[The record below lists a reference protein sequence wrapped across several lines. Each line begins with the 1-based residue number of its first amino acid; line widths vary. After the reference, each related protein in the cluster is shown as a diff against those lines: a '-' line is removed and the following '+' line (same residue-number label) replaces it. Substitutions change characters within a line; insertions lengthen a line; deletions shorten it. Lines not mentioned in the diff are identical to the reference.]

1 VHTSITI
8 GAAVKSANY
17 DAVRYISGMIGECTM
32 QDRDTRIKQ
41 LRYRAWRRGFREHD
55 FLMGTYADTK
65 LAQQDDAG
73 LDAFE
78 ALLDQADWD
87 VYYWIVGQKP
97 VPQAFQSAIMLDL
110 QAMKFTVET
119 IRAVM

>member
-1 VHTSITI
+1 
-8 GAAVKSANY
+8 
-17 DAVRYISGMIGECTM
+17 M
-32 QDRDTRIKQ
+32 QDRDIRIKQ

-65 LAQQDDAG
+65 LHEQDEAG
-73 LDAFE
+73 LNAFD

-97 VPQAFQSAIMLDL
+97 VPDIYQTSVMTSL
-110 QAMKFTVET
+110 QEMTFTVET
-119 IRAVM
+119 IRNVM

>member
-1 VHTSITI
+1 
-8 GAAVKSANY
+8 
-17 DAVRYISGMIGECTM
+17 M

-55 FLMGTYADTK
+55 FLMGTFADQQLTK
-65 LAQQDDAG
+65 QDDGG

-97 VPQAFQSAIMLDL
+97 VPPAYQTPVMAAL
-110 QAMKFTVET
+110 QQMTFTVET
-119 IRAVM
+119 IRTVM

>member
-1 VHTSITI
+1 MS
-8 GAAVKSANY
+8 
-17 DAVRYISGMIGECTM
+17 
-32 QDRDTRIKQ
+32 DREIRIKQ

-55 FLMGTYADTK
+55 FLMGTFADK
-65 LAQQDDAG
+65 ELAAQNEKG

-97 VPQAFQSAIMLDL
+97 VPSAFDTPVMSQL
-110 QAMKFTVET
+110 QAMSFTVET
-119 IRAVM
+119 ILTPD

>member
-1 VHTSITI
+1 
-8 GAAVKSANY
+8 
-17 DAVRYISGMIGECTM
+17 M

-65 LAQQDDAG
+65 LAQQDVEG

>member
-1 VHTSITI
+1 
-8 GAAVKSANY
+8 
-17 DAVRYISGMIGECTM
+17 M

-55 FLMGTYADTK
+55 FLMGTFADAQLTK
-65 LAQQDDAG
+65 QDDSG

-97 VPQAFQSAIMLDL
+97 VPQVYQTPVMAAL
-110 QAMKFTVET
+110 QQMTFTVET
-119 IRAVM
+119 IRTVM

>member
-1 VHTSITI
+1 M
-8 GAAVKSANY
+8 N
-17 DAVRYISGMIGECTM
+17 
-32 QDRDTRIKQ
+32 DRETRIKQ

-55 FLMGTYADTK
+55 FLMGTFADTR
-65 LAQQDDAG
+65 LRDQDDAG

-97 VPQAFQSAIMLDL
+97 VPKAFESSVLSNL
-110 QAMKFTVET
+110 QNMQFTVET
-119 IRAVM
+119 IRRTK

>member
-1 VHTSITI
+1 
-8 GAAVKSANY
+8 
-17 DAVRYISGMIGECTM
+17 M

-55 FLMGTYADTK
+55 FLMGSFADTQ
-65 LAQQDDAG
+65 LASQDEAG
-73 LDAFE
+73 LDAFD

-97 VPQAFQSAIMLDL
+97 VPPAFDTPVMQAL
-110 QAMKFTVET
+110 QATSFTVEAIAT
-119 IRAVM
+119 VM

>member
-1 VHTSITI
+1 
-8 GAAVKSANY
+8 
-17 DAVRYISGMIGECTM
+17 M

-55 FLMGTYADTK
+55 FLMGTFADTK
-65 LAQQDDAG
+65 LAAQDDGG
-73 LDAFE
+73 LNAFE

-97 VPQAFQSAIMLDL
+97 VPPAFESAIMTQL
-110 QAMKFTVET
+110 QGMKFTVET
-119 IRAVM
+119 IRSVM

>member
-1 VHTSITI
+1 MS
-8 GAAVKSANY
+8 
-17 DAVRYISGMIGECTM
+17 
-32 QDRDTRIKQ
+32 DRDTRIKQ

-55 FLMGTYADTK
+55 FLMGTFADEK
-65 LAQQDDAG
+65 LTLQDDTG
-73 LDAFE
+73 LDAFD

-97 VPQAFQSAIMLDL
+97 VPAAFQTSVMTAL
-110 QAMKFTVET
+110 QEMTFTVET

>member
-1 VHTSITI
+1 
-8 GAAVKSANY
+8 
-17 DAVRYISGMIGECTM
+17 M
-32 QDRDTRIKQ
+32 QDRDIRIKQ

-55 FLMGTYADTK
+55 FLMGTYADDH
-65 LAQQDDAG
+65 LDSQDAAG
-73 LDAFE
+73 LDAFD

-97 VPQAFQSAIMLDL
+97 VPDAFQSSVMTSL
-110 QAMKFTVET
+110 QAMKFTVGT

>member
-1 VHTSITI
+1 MD
-8 GAAVKSANY
+8 N
-17 DAVRYISGMIGECTM
+17 
-32 QDRDTRIKQ
+32 RDTKIKQ

-65 LAQQDDAG
+65 LAEQDDSDVA
-73 LDAFE
+73 AFE

-97 VPQAFQSAIMLDL
+97 VPERFVSPVMADL
-110 QAMKFTVET
+110 QRQSFTVGT
-119 IRAVM
+119 IVTG

>member
-1 VHTSITI
+1 
-8 GAAVKSANY
+8 
-17 DAVRYISGMIGECTM
+17 M
-32 QDRDTRIKQ
+32 QDRETRIKQ

-65 LAQQDDAG
+65 LADHDDAG
-73 LDAFE
+73 LDAFD

-97 VPQAFQSAIMLDL
+97 VPKAFESAIMQDL
-110 QAMKFTVET
+110 QAMTFTVET

>member
-1 VHTSITI
+1 
-8 GAAVKSANY
+8 
-17 DAVRYISGMIGECTM
+17 M

-55 FLMGTYADTK
+55 FLMGTYADDK
-65 LAQQDDAG
+65 LADQDEAG
-73 LDAFE
+73 LNAFE

-97 VPQAFQSAIMLDL
+97 VPAEFESAIMVDL

>member
-1 VHTSITI
+1 MD
-8 GAAVKSANY
+8 N
-17 DAVRYISGMIGECTM
+17 
-32 QDRDTRIKQ
+32 RDTKIKQ

-65 LAQQDDAG
+65 LAAQDDAG
-73 LDAFE
+73 LAAFE

-97 VPQAFQSAIMLDL
+97 VPEHFVSTVMADL
-110 QAMKFTVET
+110 QRQSFTVGT
-119 IRAVM
+119 IVTG

>member
-1 VHTSITI
+1 
-8 GAAVKSANY
+8 
-17 DAVRYISGMIGECTM
+17 M
-32 QDRDTRIKQ
+32 QDRDIRIKQ

-65 LAQQDDAG
+65 LGGQDDAG
-73 LDAFE
+73 LDAFD

-97 VPQAFQSAIMLDL
+97 VPAAFESPVMTAL
-110 QAMKFTVET
+110 QGMKFNVET
-119 IRAVM
+119 IRSVM